1 MEEHIEPSGTYQTE
15 FDEWVY
21 NGCKK
26 AEEIFDNTDSKT
38 E

>member
-1 MEEHIEPSGTYQTE
+1 MEEIIEPSDTYQTE
-15 FDEWVY
+15 FDEWVD